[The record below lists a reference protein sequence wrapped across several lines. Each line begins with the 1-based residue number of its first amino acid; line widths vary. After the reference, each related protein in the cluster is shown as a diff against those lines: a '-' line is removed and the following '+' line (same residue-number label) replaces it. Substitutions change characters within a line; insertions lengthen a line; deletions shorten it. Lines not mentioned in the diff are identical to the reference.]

1 MSDKINTKKWVIYG
15 SYGYT
20 GRLISELSADFGSEI
35 NVVLSGRNEERL
47 KDQSEELGLE
57 YIVADLADPLQLD
70 NLLNDA
76 ELVIHCAGPFRN
88 TWENMLDA
96 CIRNRCHYLD
106 ITGEIEVFESIKARS
121 EEITEGQIMA
131 MPGTGFDV
139 VPTDCMALFLK
150 KKLPDANELELAFM
164 SMGGGVSHG
173 TAQTMAENLGR
184 GGAVRSA
191 GKIKP
196 VPTAYK
202 TREIDFGK
210 GRKSTASIPW
220 GDVSTAHFTTGIEN
234 ITVYTAMK
242 PSAIRWMKISN
253 WIAPV
258 LRLSSV
264 RSLLKKWI
272 SKKVTGP
279 NQSSREKGISIVWGE
294 VRNQKG
300 ETVQAR
306 CTTSNG
312 YKLTAL
318 TALHIA
324 QKVSDGTWKPGY
336 QTPASM
342 YGEDL
347 ILEID
352 NTTRELIDGKKRE

>member
-1 MSDKINTKKWVIYG
+1 MPDQINAKKWIIYG

-20 GRLISELSADFGSEI
+20 GRLISELATDLGLEI
-35 NVVLSGRNEERL
+35 NVVLSGRNEEKL
-47 KDQSEELGLE
+47 NNQAEELGLE
-57 YIVADLADPLQLD
+57 YVVADLTDPLQMD
-70 NLLNDA
+70 HLLNDA

-88 TWENMLDA
+88 TWNNMLDG

-106 ITGEIEVFESIKARS
+106 ITGEIEVFESIKTRS
-121 EEITEGQIMA
+121 KEIADANIMA

-139 VPTDCMALFLK
+139 VPTDCMALYLK
-150 KKLPDANELELAFM
+150 KQLPDANELELAFM
-164 SMGGGVSHG
+164 SLGGGVSQG

-184 GGAVRSA
+184 GGVVRSD
-191 GKIKP
+191 GKIKL
-196 VPTAYK
+196 VPAAYK
-202 TREIDFGK
+202 IREIDFGK
-210 GRKSTASIPW
+210 GVKSTASIPW

-242 PSAIRWMKISN
+242 SSAIRWMKLSN
-253 WIAPV
+253 WIGPL

-279 NQSSREKGISIVWGE
+279 NQESRENGISIVWGE

-300 ETVQAR
+300 ETIQAR
-306 CTTSNG
+306 CITQNG

-318 TALHIA
+318 TSLLIA
-324 QKVSDGTWKPGY
+324 QKVSAGNWKPGY
-336 QTPASM
+336 QTPASV

-347 ILEID
+347 ILEIE
-352 NTTRELIDGKKRE
+352 NTMRQLI

>member
-1 MSDKINTKKWVIYG
+1 MSDKINIKKWVIYG

-20 GRLISELSADFGSEI
+20 GRLISELAADLDEEI
-35 NVVLSGRNEERL
+35 NVVLSGRDGEKL
-47 KDQSEELGLE
+47 KDQSKELGLE
-57 YIVADLADPLQLD
+57 FVEADLSDPFKMD

-76 ELVIHCAGPFRN
+76 ELVIHCAGPFQN
-88 TWENMLDA
+88 TWKKMLDA

-121 EEITEGQIMA
+121 EEIAKGKIMA

-139 VPTDCMALFLK
+139 VPTDCMSLFLK
-150 KKLPDANELELAFM
+150 KKMPDANELELAFM
-164 SMGGGVSHG
+164 SLGGGVSHG

-184 GGAVRSA
+184 GGAVRSD

-210 GRKSTASIPW
+210 GRKSTVTIPW

-234 ITVYTAMK
+234 ITVFTAVK
-242 PSAIRWMKISN
+242 PSAIRWMKLSN
-253 WIAPV
+253 WIAPM
-258 LRLSSV
+258 LRLSAI

-272 SKKVTGP
+272 SKKITGP
-279 NQSSREKGISIVWGE
+279 DQSSREKGISIVWGE

-300 ETVQAR
+300 ESVQAR
-306 CTTSNG
+306 CTTQSG

-324 QKVSDGTWKPGY
+324 QKVSDGNWKSGY
-336 QTPASM
+336 QTPAAV

-347 ILEID
+347 ILEIE
-352 NTTRELIDGKKRE
+352 NTTRELI